1 MSSTIRRAK
10 KDADNPYRAIRRA
23 TFEDSRLSW
32 EARGLLGYLLVKPD
46 DWKINVSN
54 LVNQSPGGRD
64 RVYRILSELIE
75 HHYIQ
80 RTEIRISGKISG
92 YEYVVFEEPYTEEP
106 DEIQSSPVGPDTEKP
121 DTVEPLPEKPYTVLP
136 YTEKAYISKEEVSSK
151 KETTTNTTAAGA
163 SGDDSP
169 STIPPTKPDG
179 WGEVVKH
186 YESNIGMFTSS
197 LSEMVQAATVEY
209 GSTFVV
215 EAITEATR
223 QNVRKWAYVEGI
235 LARWRANGR
244 KPPKPTAKLPQ
255 VVRIYNQYTGQYE
268 ERRTS

>member
-1 MSSTIRRAK
+1 MSDKLRDERRRPFYMVDNDIIDTYGKQIGVYGIAVYNLIARYADANGANAFPSFTTITKKLGIGRHKVAETIQLLVDVGLIRRENRTDSAGDKATNLYTLVDLGGGSPRELPGSPSEPQVVPHGNQGGSPRELYKDTNK
-10 KDADNPYRAIRRA
+10 KTPLKKKTTKRH
-23 TFEDSRLSW
+23 
-32 EARGLLGYLLVKPD
+32 
-46 DWKINVSN
+46 
-54 LVNQSPGGRD
+54 SP
-64 RVYRILSELIE
+64 
-75 HHYIQ
+75 
-80 RTEIRISGKISG
+80 
-92 YEYVVFEEPYTEEP
+92 
-106 DEIQSSPVGPDTEKP
+106 SSD
-121 DTVEPLPEKPYTVLP
+121 
-136 YTEKAYISKEEVSSK
+136 I
-151 KETTTNTTAAGA
+151 AAGA
-163 SGDDSP
+163 SSGDSP
-169 STIPPTKPDG
+169 STTGTTKPDG